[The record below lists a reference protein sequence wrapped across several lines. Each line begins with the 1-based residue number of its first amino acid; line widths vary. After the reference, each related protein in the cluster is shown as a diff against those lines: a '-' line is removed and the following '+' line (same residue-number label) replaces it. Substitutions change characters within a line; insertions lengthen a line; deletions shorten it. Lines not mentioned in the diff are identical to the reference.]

1 MADKLKEIPGKI
13 LEWWKKFTNKQ
24 RTIIVAIV
32 AAVIFTFVII
42 LYVFTRPQF
51 THLNTFESSSE
62 AAKVIDILDD
72 ASITHRESADLRT
85 IEVLTDQLSQANYAM
100 ASAVYQPDNMKMSD
114 LVRSCMSTT

>member
-51 THLNTFESSSE
+51 THL
-62 AAKVIDILDD
+62 
-72 ASITHRESADLRT
+72 
-85 IEVLTDQLSQANYAM
+85 
-100 ASAVYQPDNMKMSD
+100 
-114 LVRSCMSTT
+114 